1 MFCSKV
7 YRIKRMI
14 TNPHINGI
22 SGQQPLILQSFVKS
36 QKSSKVFEKPSTSK
50 NLEQH
55 RLLSQNFDYLILK

>member
-1 MFCSKV
+1 
-7 YRIKRMI
+7 MI